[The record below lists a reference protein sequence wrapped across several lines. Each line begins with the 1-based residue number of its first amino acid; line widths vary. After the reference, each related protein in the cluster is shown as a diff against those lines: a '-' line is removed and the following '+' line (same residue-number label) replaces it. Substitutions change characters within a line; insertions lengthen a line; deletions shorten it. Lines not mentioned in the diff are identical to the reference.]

1 MPGRSRAARAAR
13 FAVLALALLAPM
25 AVVNLAV
32 FLWPVFRLGQISFLE
47 SRAGVLTGEYS
58 LASYAGFLTDRFS
71 LELLGNS
78 LFLSLLV
85 TFITLCCAYPIA
97 LFLHRLPP
105 ARRNLLFVITVSP
118 LLVSAVVRTYGWMVI
133 LGDQGLV
140 NSLLL
145 STGLISA
152 PLRLVNGWIGV
163 TVGLVEVLIPYM
175 ALSLISGFGR
185 LDAHLEE
192 AAASLGANAWRR
204 FFRVV
209 FPLTM
214 PGVALGCLLCFV
226 LSMSS
231 FITPKLLGGGRVF
244 LLATEIYDL
253 AVIQL
258 EWPRLPPRRS
268 LCCCCSALLW
278 PATHASRA
286 APSEKESAHDWQDH
300 RPLPCAGPVP
310 VSVPARADAD
320 RRAAVFQ
327 QR

>member
-1 MPGRSRAARAAR
+1 
-13 FAVLALALLAPM
+13 M

-47 SRAGVLTGEYS
+47 SRAGVLTGGYS

-118 LLVSAVVRTYGWMVI
+118 LLVSVVVRTYGWMVI

-140 NSLLL
+140 NNLLL

-258 EWPRLPPRRS
+258 EWPRAAATSVVVL
-268 LCCCCSALLW
+268 LLFGIAL
-278 PATHASRA
+278 ACYTRIA
-286 APSEKESAHDWQDH
+286 
-300 RPLPCAGPVP
+300 
-310 VSVPARADAD
+310 
-320 RRAAVFQ
+320 RRAE
-327 QR
+327 